1 LIHTGSA
8 DSGHYYSFINSHDNM
23 WFEFNDKSVTPFKF
37 DNLKQEC
44 FGGNNNYSTDH
55 YSNFDWDT
63 NKSKNAYLLFYE
75 KIDK

>member
-1 LIHTGSA
+1 
-8 DSGHYYSFINSHDNM
+8 M